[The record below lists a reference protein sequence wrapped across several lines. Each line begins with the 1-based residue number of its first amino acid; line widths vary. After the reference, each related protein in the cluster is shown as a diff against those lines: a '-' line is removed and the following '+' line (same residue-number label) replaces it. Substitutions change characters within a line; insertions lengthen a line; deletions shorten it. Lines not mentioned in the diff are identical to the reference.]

1 MGQTNQRYNV
11 KSKYSLYCHM
21 FKTTPKKM
29 RAMLHRYFG
38 TPEFIRLMSIEEYSA
53 RQNNQLFRGREPRPY
68 IDICMDLELKK
79 PRYEKMLE
87 IHESGLFQLILE
99 SDEDWAKDNPGI
111 IANKLRIWDDIL
123 KAKRSS
129 IAGARKVYEL
139 APEIYHE
146 PNRNL

>member
-29 RAMLHRYFG
+29 RALLHRYFG
-38 TPEFIRLMSIEEYSA
+38 TPEYIRLMSIDEFYA
-53 RQNNQLFRGREPRPY
+53 RRDGRLFNGRDPRPY

-87 IHESGLFQLILE
+87 IHESGLFSLILE
-99 SDEDWAKDNPGI
+99 ADEDWAKDNPGI
-111 IANKLRIWDDIL
+111 IADKLRIWDDIL
-123 KAKRSS
+123 KAKRLS
-129 IAGARKVYEL
+129 AGTLKAARGGQIKIGQS
-139 APEIYHE
+139 A
-146 PNRNL
+146 RS

>member
-29 RAMLHRYFG
+29 RALLHRYFG

-53 RQNNQLFRGREPRPY
+53 RQNNQLFRGREPRAF
-68 IDICMDLELKK
+68 IDICMDLEQKHK
-79 PRYEKMLE
+79 RNYEKLLE
-87 IHESGLFQLILE
+87 IHESGLFPLILE
-99 SDEDWAKDNPGI
+99 ADEDWAKDNPGI
-111 IANKLRIWDDIL
+111 IAEKLRIWNDIL
-123 KAKRSS
+123 IAKRLR

-139 APEIYHE
+139 APEIYDE
-146 PNRNL
+146 